1 MDMNEYCLNM
11 LARQRL
17 DDLRAQA
24 ARIALGAQARR
35 GQPLRVVVGH
45 ALVRL
50 GHRLAGGFTPM
61 RAAA

>member
-11 LARQRL
+11 MARQRL
-17 DDLRAQA
+17 DDLREQA
-24 ARIALGAQARR
+24 ARIALRAQVRR
-35 GQPLRVVVGH
+35 GQPLRVIVGH

-50 GHRLAGGFTPM
+50 GNQLAGGFTPM